1 MAFVSLLRCIECKI
15 ESLEGPPSH
24 PVLPCFTVHRLLV
37 ACTHVYVTKCTTL
50 LHCTSTPASISLY
63 LAMHLR
69 RSHWHSSILHPEQR
83 EIWNWIERNWV
94 LRCACVILHIWFRK
108 YWQTPDVHIFNDS
121 RLMLINWFWWLIELE
136 LVAINREWESR
147 QFWAFSRFA
156 MTEHFESTCYLLSH
170 TITRFVSISSRPV
183 FLSARWRL
191 VTFWFLEVSDMSFGR
206 SSWNINLGA
215 NHAYLTHIGLNGK
228 FHGRYRKNNRK
239 RARVGRRGA
248 HTNTALISRELKPD
262 VLCAPFL

>member
-63 LAMHLR
+63 LAMHLC

-83 EIWNWIERNWV
+83 EIWNWIERNSV

-156 MTEHFESTCYLLSH
+156 MTEHFESTCSLLTHNNQICFYQLS
-170 TITRFVSISSRPV
+170 TSISLGKIGYILVFGGVWHEFWSEQLKYKSGGQPCVLDTHRSEWKIPRP
-183 FLSARWRL
+183 L
-191 VTFWFLEVSDMSFGR
+191 
-206 SSWNINLGA
+206 
-215 NHAYLTHIGLNGK
+215 
-228 FHGRYRKNNRK
+228 
-239 RARVGRRGA
+239 
-248 HTNTALISRELKPD
+248 
-262 VLCAPFL
+262 

>member
-1 MAFVSLLRCIECKI
+1 MNIYMCFAKTFGFPASRVAFVSLLRCIECKI

-69 RSHWHSSILHPEQR
+69 RSHWYSSILHPEQR
-83 EIWNWIERNWV
+83 EIWNWIERHTV

-121 RLMLINWFWWLIELE
+121 RLMLINWFWWLIEL
-136 LVAINREWESR
+136 VAINRVGIATVLSIFEICNDRALWE
-147 QFWAFSRFA
+147 
-156 MTEHFESTCYLLSH
+156 HLLPPH
-170 TITRFVSISSRPV
+170 TQ
-183 FLSARWRL
+183 
-191 VTFWFLEVSDMSFGR
+191 
-206 SSWNINLGA
+206 
-215 NHAYLTHIGLNGK
+215 
-228 FHGRYRKNNRK
+228 
-239 RARVGRRGA
+239 
-248 HTNTALISRELKPD
+248 
-262 VLCAPFL
+262 